1 MKSRVASLDP
11 WLQTLSGRL
20 IDGEKLF
27 LRSLPGLG
35 KTFICEQL
43 ADILGPSA
51 VVIRGRQVGAVAPI
65 DTAQAIAHKIV
76 ATVESESCA
85 QLLFDDYSRALRS
98 AAGQQL
104 QAVLHG
110 LLINSEVADVVG
122 ALVVS
127 RWGEK
132 LNVPKAG
139 SPLLSRLDYLA
150 EPRWIPTDVP
160 AGHAPE
166 SVEREIG
173 GTAGMLALA
182 LGHDG
187 RYDPQRIT
195 SHLDLHVDTILKA
208 CTPTG
213 LDYLAGR
220 CTCGELKPT
229 DQEPLQALLVG
240 NSLSSAAKDSQLRTV
255 ARSRT
260 QGWPPGVHASAAT
273 FASLL
278 EGEQRAMW
286 VDRFLFKKPA
296 DLRRF
301 LIDVRKLTATR
312 LRLLGSNSPRDPI
325 DVNAIRNL
333 ATEVVGVECRA
344 LTRVQY
350 RMCHDRHMVFSDNSG
365 HVLPV
370 AEVVLGVGDPGT
382 AITTQAPAF
391 PLDYERI
398 WRDAVRL

>member
-1 MKSRVASLDP
+1 MKSRVTSLEP

-20 IDGEKLF
+20 IDGEKLL

-35 KTFICEQL
+35 KTFICDQL
-43 ADILGPSA
+43 ADMLGPSA
-51 VVIRGRQVGAVAPI
+51 VVIRGRQVGAVTPT
-65 DTAQAIAHKIV
+65 DTAGAISHKIA
-76 ATVESESCA
+76 ATVESEGCV

-104 QAVLHG
+104 QAMLHG
-110 LLINSEVADVVG
+110 LLINSDIADAVG

-132 LNVPKAG
+132 LHVPRAG

-150 EPRWIPTDVP
+150 EPRWTPKDLP

-173 GTAGMLALA
+173 GSAGMLALT

-187 RYDPQRIT
+187 LYDPQRVT
-195 SHLDLHVDTILKA
+195 NHLDLHADTILNA
-208 CTPTG
+208 CTPAG
-213 LDYLAGR
+213 LEYLAGR
-220 CTCGELKPT
+220 RTHGELKPT
-229 DQEPLQALLVG
+229 DQEPLQALLAG
-240 NSLSSAAKDSQLRTV
+240 NSLVSAATGSQLRTV
-255 ARSRT
+255 AMSRT
-260 QGWPPGVHASAAT
+260 RGWPPGLHASAAV

-301 LIDVRKLTATR
+301 LIEVRKLTATR
-312 LRLLGSNSPRDPI
+312 VRLLGSNPPWDPI
-325 DVNAIRNL
+325 DVDAIRKL
-333 ATEVVGVECRA
+333 ATEVAGIECRT

-350 RMCHDRHMVFSDNSG
+350 RVCHDRHMVFPDNSG

-370 AEVVLGVGDPGT
+370 AEVILGMGDPGT

-391 PLDYERI
+391 PLAYERF
-398 WRDAVRL
+398 WRDAARL